1 MVAARRLRSITLS
14 CDVSSV
20 LLLLLL
26 LVWIALNIRFL
37 GKPKSQLATT
47 SGRGVK
53 HDAVHAAAAMV
64 EDHRVPLL
72 KL

>member
-20 LLLLLL
+20 LLLL

-47 SGRGVK
+47 GGRGVK